1 MFFAEKNSRNNNSQ
15 CRHMLNIA
23 NRLNAHTFMR
33 RLLLCDTKKAM
44 TNAHTD
50 KTTVN
55 PMLCESNSNTSGFSS
70 RSVPSNMFNRFSVMR
85 SLFLLRCPYIYLI

>member
-1 MFFAEKNSRNNNSQ
+1 MFFY
-15 CRHMLNIA
+15 
-23 NRLNAHTFMR
+23 
-33 RLLLCDTKKAM
+33 TKKAM
-44 TNAHTD
+44 PNAHTD